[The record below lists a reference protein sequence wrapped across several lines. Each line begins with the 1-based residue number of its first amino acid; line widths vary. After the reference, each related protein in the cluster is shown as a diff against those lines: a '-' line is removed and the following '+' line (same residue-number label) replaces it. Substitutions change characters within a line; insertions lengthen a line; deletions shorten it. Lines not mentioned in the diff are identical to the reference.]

1 MSLNAFI
8 LNSNVTPLLS
18 FPPYD
23 LLPDPPANLLPP
35 LLPFCLCLFSACP
48 SASFSWI
55 FHNAKLQPSSPS
67 VKFENVE
74 KGRHLERMEWWSS
87 SKARFLQHPWTE
99 LPTFLGS
106 KEDFEVTSILI
117 LSFFLVWKVRLVGIT
132 VCHCALLYFVCKW
145 SMDNASCIYVL
156 ALVMSEWCFMC

>member
-1 MSLNAFI
+1 MH

-35 LLPFCLCLFSACP
+35 LLPLCLCLSLCQSLCQPYCQPP
-48 SASFSWI
+48 SSSFSWI

-87 SKARFLQHPWTE
+87 SKARFLQHPCTE
-99 LPTFLGS
+99 LPTFLGT

-117 LSFFLVWKVRLVGIT
+117 LSFFSVKSSFGWD
-132 VCHCALLYFVCKW
+132 HCLPLCSVVFCVQVV
-145 SMDNASCIYVL
+145 NG
-156 ALVMSEWCFMC
+156 

>member
-1 MSLNAFI
+1 MYLSREEWITHNKSLPI
-8 LNSNVTPLLS
+8 KSLLINDYLLLKNIFTTS
-18 FPPYD
+18 EFKCIYFKFQRHPPSLAS
-23 LLPDPPANLLPP
+23 LLTTSYPTLQLIYFRPYFRPYFRSA
-35 LLPFCLCLFSACP
+35 SACPSVSP

-117 LSFFLVWKVRLVGIT
+117 LSFF
-132 VCHCALLYFVCKW
+132 
-145 SMDNASCIYVL
+145 
-156 ALVMSEWCFMC
+156 

>member
-8 LNSNVTPLLS
+8 LNSNVTPSLASLPTTS
-18 FPPYD
+18 YPTLQLIYFQPYFRS
-23 LLPDPPANLLPP
+23 A
-35 LLPFCLCLFSACP
+35 SACP
-48 SASFSWI
+48 SASFSWTV
-55 FHNAKLQPSSPS
+55 HNAKLQPSSPS

-106 KEDFEVTSILI
+106 KEDYEVTSILI
-117 LSFFLVWKVRLVGIT
+117 LSFFWCERFVWLGSLSAIVLCCIL
-132 VCHCALLYFVCKW
+132 CANGQWIMLPVYMF
-145 SMDNASCIYVL
+145 
-156 ALVMSEWCFMC
+156 